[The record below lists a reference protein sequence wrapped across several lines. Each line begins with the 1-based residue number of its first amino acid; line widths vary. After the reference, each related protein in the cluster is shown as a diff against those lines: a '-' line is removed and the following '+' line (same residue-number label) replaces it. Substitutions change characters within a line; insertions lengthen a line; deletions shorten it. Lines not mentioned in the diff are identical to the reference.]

1 MIKQLV
7 VSKGHDPIKREMVG
21 QVISSLEDHLLV
33 DAPFDPRSAFLAI
46 LDGNKLN
53 LQMDELACFA
63 PGSLLLAARNFPEL
77 KYIEKTAKRLMNGC
91 YSAWDL
97 TATGLA
103 PEIFSWDTSRNTMNI
118 YYQGKRPAVYPV
130 HPSYILR
137 PETIESLYYFYI
149 YTKDPMYQD
158 MAWDIFNSLYTYC
171 RSKSGYTG
179 INRVDI
185 TENTWDDREE
195 R

>member
-1 MIKQLV
+1 
-7 VSKGHDPIKREMVG
+7 MVA
-21 QVISSLEDHLLV
+21 QVIKSLEVHLLV
-33 DAPFDPRSAFLAI
+33 DAPLDSRSAFLAV
-46 LDGNKLN
+46 LDGNKQN

-63 PGSLLLAARNFPEL
+63 PGSLLLAARQFPEF
-77 KYIEKTAKRLMNGC
+77 KYIEKTATRLMNGC

-103 PEIFSWDTSRNTMNI
+103 PEIFSWDLSRQTKTVA
-118 YYQGKRPAVYPV
+118 GKRPAVFPV

-137 PETIESLYYFYI
+137 PETIESLYYFYV
-149 YTKDPMYQD
+149 YTKNPMYQD

-171 RSKSGYTG
+171 RTKSGYTG
-179 INRVDI
+179 IYRVDV
-185 TENTWDDREE
+185 TEHTWDDREE

>member
-1 MIKQLV
+1 
-7 VSKGHDPIKREMVG
+7 MVT
-21 QVISSLEDHLLV
+21 QIISSLEDHLLV
-33 DAPFDPRSAFLAI
+33 DAPADPHAAFIAL
-46 LDGNKLN
+46 LDGKKQI

-63 PGSLLLAARNFPEL
+63 PGSLLLAARNFPEFAYL
-77 KYIEKTAKRLMNGC
+77 EKTAKRLMNGC

-103 PEIFSWDTSRNTMNI
+103 PEIFSWDTQSDKKKGPSVFPI
-118 YYQGKRPAVYPV
+118 

-137 PETIESLYYFYI
+137 PETIESLYYFYV
-149 YTKDPMYQD
+149 YTKDPVYQD

-171 RSKSGYTG
+171 RTNSGYTG
-179 INRVDI
+179 VYRVD
-185 TENTWDDREE
+185 TTDRTWDDREE

>member
-1 MIKQLV
+1 
-7 VSKGHDPIKREMVG
+7 MVA
-21 QVISSLEDHLLV
+21 QIITSLQDNLLV
-33 DAPFDPRSAFLAI
+33 DAPFDRRSAFLAV
-46 LDGNKLN
+46 LDGDTLN

-63 PGSLLLAARNFPEL
+63 PGSLLLAARQFPEFE
-77 KYIEKTAKRLMNGC
+77 YIEKTATRLMQGC

-103 PEIFSWDTSRNTMNI
+103 PEIFSWDTSRKYRTLE
-118 YYQGKRPAVYPV
+118 GKRPSVYPV

-171 RSKSGYTG
+171 KTESGYSG
-179 INRVDI
+179 IHRVDV
-185 TENTWDDREE
+185 TDKTWDDREE